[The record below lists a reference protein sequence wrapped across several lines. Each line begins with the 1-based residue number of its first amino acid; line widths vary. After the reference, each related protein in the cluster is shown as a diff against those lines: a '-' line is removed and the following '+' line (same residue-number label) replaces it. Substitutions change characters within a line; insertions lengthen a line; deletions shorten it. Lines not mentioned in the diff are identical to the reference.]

1 MCKTLGVSHA
11 AYYKWLHREV
21 PEQELDNRRIAVLI
35 REYDERFGHI
45 LGYRRMTLWI
55 NHFNGTDYKEKRIHR
70 IMKIIGV
77 HAIIRAKR
85 KQYEHATPETVAEN
99 ILKRDFHACRPNEKW
114 TTDVTEFKIP
124 EVNKKL
130 YLSAIFDLYD
140 RTPVSYVLST
150 RNDNA
155 LVFRTFD
162 QAIAANPD
170 ATPLFHSDRG
180 AEFGD
185 PDSLENGI
193 EGIVRT
199 SIYYCDAMRSCQKPG
214 VENVHTMLRM
224 VLPKK
229 TSFEFLTQWDVN
241 LIVNHINSTPRKSLD
256 GKTAYQVAE
265 KTLGEDVLKKIQ
277 LKPIPP
283 DEVNLTPKLIRY
295 NR

>member
-1 MCKTLGVSHA
+1 MHHCNREQREIWLPQGNARAAKPRFSLQSQARLLGMVTTMIDKA
-11 AYYKWLHREV
+11 FETI
-21 PEQELDNRRIAVLI
+21 PDGTELNL
-35 REYDERFGHI
+35 
-45 LGYRRMTLWI
+45 
-55 NHFNGTDYKEKRIHR
+55 
-70 IMKIIGV
+70 
-77 HAIIRAKR
+77 
-85 KQYEHATPETVAEN
+85 
-99 ILKRDFHACRPNEKW
+99 
-114 TTDVTEFKIP
+114 
-124 EVNKKL
+124 
-130 YLSAIFDLYD
+130 
-140 RTPVSYVLST
+140 
-150 RNDNA
+150 
-155 LVFRTFD
+155 
-162 QAIAANPD
+162 
-170 ATPLFHSDRG
+170 HSDRG
-180 AEFGD
+180 TEFGD

-229 TSFEFLTQWDVN
+229 TAFEFLTQWDVN